1 MVRDMYVM
9 GIDIGGSSTK
19 CVILDAYQTICGKS
33 LAVGGDE
40 KETAARAIR
49 KALADAEIDEEDLY
63 FTAATGHGNRHLPQ
77 ANCTFSEFICHAI
90 GAHRLRPEA
99 RTVIDIGWRDPK
111 VMRIDERGLL
121 VSFAVGGR
129 KVRFSGK
136 SLEESQMHGPGA
148 PTLAAAVHAVAES
161 VLGLVWRTGAMPE
174 VVLTGGAAK
183 VDGMS
188 HALAARIGL
197 NVYVPPLAQ
206 YVGALGAGLYGLK
219 ELRAKEAVK

>member
-1 MVRDMYVM
+1 
-9 GIDIGGSSTK
+9 
-19 CVILDAYQTICGKS
+19 
-33 LAVGGDE
+33 
-40 KETAARAIR
+40 
-49 KALADAEIDEEDLY
+49 
-63 FTAATGHGNRHLPQ
+63 
-77 ANCTFSEFICHAI
+77 
-90 GAHRLRPEA
+90 
-99 RTVIDIGWRDPK
+99 VIDIGWRDPK